1 MPAPD
6 RMLPMLRRA
15 TEFAARTPGR
25 VGHLVQLQDCGEVL
39 VAGDLHGHL
48 ANFQVVLKAA
58 DLANHPKRHLVLQEV
73 VHGEFKYPAGGD
85 KSHQLVD
92 LFAALKCQF
101 PTRVHLLP
109 GNHELAQMTNRP
121 IGKGS
126 ESQNEGF
133 VAGVRTAYGEA
144 WQDIYAAYLTLFR
157 TLPVALRTPNAVFLS
172 HTLVP
177 GRSLGT
183 FSQVRLQQET
193 FTDADYAP
201 GGVVYGLTWGRDTS
215 QKTADE
221 FLRKVDSDL
230 IVTGHIPTDTGY
242 EVPNTRQLIVDCSS
256 SPAAYVLFP
265 ADRPITHAELVA
277 GVVVF

>member
-25 VGHLVQLQDCGEVL
+25 VGHLVHLQDCGEVL

-73 VHGEFKYPAGGD
+73 VHSEFKYPAGGD

-109 GNHELAQMTNRP
+109 GNHELAQMTNRT
-121 IGKGS
+121 ISKGS
-126 ESQNEGF
+126 ESQNEAF
-133 VAGVRTAYGEA
+133 IAGVRTAYGEA
-144 WQDIYAAYLTLFR
+144 WQDIYAAYLALIR
-157 TLPVALRTPNAVFLS
+157 TLPIALRTPNAVFLS
-172 HTLVP
+172 HTLIP
-177 GRSLGT
+177 GRHLGN
-183 FSQVRLQQET
+183 FSQVQLQQET
-193 FTDADYAP
+193 FTDADHAP

-215 QKTADE
+215 QKTVDE
-221 FLRKVDSDL
+221 FLRKVDSEL
-230 IVTGHIPTDTGY
+230 LVTGHIPTDEGY
-242 EVPNTRQLIVDCSS
+242 DVPNTKQLIVDCSQ
-256 SPAAYVLFP
+256 SPASYVLFP